1 MYILSLMKILF
12 VLAFIV
18 LLGLLITKIYFNI
31 YAAPRMYQ
39 PENAPIARVGIVF
52 GAGLLRDG
60 TPTAVLQ
67 DRVKTSVELYNNGT
81 INKLLM
87 SGDNR
92 FKNYNEPAA
101 MRDYALSLGIPAD
114 DIVLDYA
121 GRRTYDTCYRAKY
134 IFGLDEALL
143 ITQKFH
149 LPRAIYTCNKLGI
162 QSFGVIAN
170 QRTYRKSAYLYWQFR
185 EIFATT
191 TAFLDVWVLKPL
203 PVLGFPEPIFKSA
216 AEDSPNKK

>member
-1 MYILSLMKILF
+1 M
-12 VLAFIV
+12 
-18 LLGLLITKIYFNI
+18 
-31 YAAPRMYQ
+31 
-39 PENAPIARVGIVF
+39 F

-60 TPTAVLQ
+60 SPTAVLQ
-67 DRVKTSVELYNNGT
+67 DRVKTGVELYNSGT

-92 FKNYNEPAA
+92 FNDYNEPAA

-134 IFGLDEALL
+134 IFGLDDALL

-149 LPRAIYTCNKLGI
+149 LPRAIYTCNKLGV

-170 QRTYRKSAYLYWQFR
+170 QRAYRKSAYYYWQFR
-185 EIFATT
+185 ELFATS
-191 TAFLDVWVLKPL
+191 TAFLDVWILKPL

-216 AEDSPNKK
+216 AEESPDKK